1 MLARATVSRKKHFQ
15 RETNSKVFSII
26 NVINI
31 SSLSWTLQLFD
42 RNSPVSAEI
51 DFVWCGL
58 IVFQRKN
65 CKESL
70 FQKKV
75 SQTSQNVR
83 AVNFIRAT
91 DK

>member
-1 MLARATVSRKKHFQ
+1 VSQNYFSSFDFNFLKFKIFPFL
-15 RETNSKVFSII
+15 KVQI
-26 NVINI
+26 
-31 SSLSWTLQLFD
+31 LQFYF
-42 RNSPVSAEI
+42 EI

>member
-1 MLARATVSRKKHFQ
+1 VSQNYFSSFDFNFLKFKIFPFL
-15 RETNSKVFSII
+15 KVQI
-26 NVINI
+26 
-31 SSLSWTLQLFD
+31 LQFYF
-42 RNSPVSAEI
+42 EI

-65 CKESL
+65 YKESL
-70 FQKKV
+70 FEKKV
-75 SQTSQNVR
+75 SQTRLNRASQNVK